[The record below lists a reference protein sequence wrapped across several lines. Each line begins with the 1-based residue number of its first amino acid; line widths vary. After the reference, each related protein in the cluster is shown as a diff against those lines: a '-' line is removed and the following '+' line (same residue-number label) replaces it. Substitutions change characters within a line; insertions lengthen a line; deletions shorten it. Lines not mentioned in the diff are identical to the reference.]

1 MAQAK
6 VAMRIVPRTFS
17 ERAAS
22 RGTVDEQ
29 LRVRFPAPF
38 RAVAAFVYRLPP
50 RSHLRRWALGL
61 QIARAYAAA
70 NRRDFDLVL
79 TFNDPALYEFRPSAD
94 LLPPDM
100 DRVYRGHDG
109 YREFWR
115 LWLEAFEDIRWD
127 PEEILDFGDRAL
139 VTTQQSAHGLG
150 SGVAVSEPVFQLFTL
165 RRGMVVRQED
175 FLDRA
180 EALEAAG
187 APE

>member
-1 MAQAK
+1 MAQTT
-6 VAMRIVPRTFS
+6 VATRIVPPALS
-17 ERAAS
+17 ERWAS
-22 RGTVDEQ
+22 RRTLDERI
-29 LRVRFPAPF
+29 RVRFPAPF
-38 RAVAAFVYRLPP
+38 QAIGAFVYRLSP
-50 RSHLRRWALGL
+50 RSRLRRWAIGL
-61 QIARAYAAA
+61 QIARVYGAA

-79 TFNDPALYEFRPSAD
+79 AFNDPALYEFHPSVD

-127 PEEILDFGDRAL
+127 PEEILDFGDKAL

-150 SGVAVSEPVFQLFTL
+150 SGVAVSEPVFQLFTM

-175 FLDRA
+175 FLNRA
-180 EALEAAG
+180 RALAAAG
-187 APE
+187 VRE